1 VFVLGNLLNAVA
13 WVLDNVIT
21 LYVLIIVV
29 HALLSWVKPDPLN
42 PIVRT
47 LSLLSDFVLDPIRR
61 LIPMHSLGVDLSPI
75 IAVLFLYFT
84 KLFIVNTLRDLANHL

>member
-21 LYVLIIVV
+21 LYVIVIV
-29 HALLSWVKPDPLN
+29 IHALLSWVSPNPLN
-42 PIVRT
+42 PIVRALT
-47 LSLLSDFVLDPIRR
+47 TLSDFILDPIRR

-84 KLFIVNTLRDLANHL
+84 KLFVVQTLHQLADRL

>member
-1 VFVLGNLLNAVA
+1 MFVLGNLLNAVA

-47 LSLLSDFVLDPIRR
+47 LSLLSDFILDPIRR

>member
-1 VFVLGNLLNAVA
+1 MFVLGNLLNAVA